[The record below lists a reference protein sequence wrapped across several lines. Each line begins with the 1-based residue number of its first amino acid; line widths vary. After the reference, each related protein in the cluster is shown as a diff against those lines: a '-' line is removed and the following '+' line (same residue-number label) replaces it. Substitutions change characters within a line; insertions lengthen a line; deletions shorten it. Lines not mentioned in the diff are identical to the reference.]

1 MRRKPNRPSLLDL
14 QPRHGPTERRRLNW
28 MLWQR
33 PRYEELVRHFEATYG
48 ERPVFW
54 KRFVTRQVDL
64 FLTHPENAL
73 AVHRQ
78 DGHLVRDSRLHRLA
92 WGARIDSLSAE
103 RRRHIPPQVADILD
117 GEIGANEW
125 EPEVMQ
131 RFFHNRERERELDQF
146 LRENGLGSCL
156 EVERHKGV
164 VRVFG
169 PPEKVDHLFRLG
181 VERGLLK
188 LEKR

>member
-1 MRRKPNRPSLLDL
+1 MPRKPSRPSLLDL
-14 QPRHGPTERRRLNW
+14 TPKHGLSERRRLNW

-33 PRYEELVRHFEATYG
+33 PRFEELVRDFEATYG

-78 DGHLVRDSRLHRLA
+78 DGRLIRDTRLPRLA
-92 WGARIDSLSAE
+92 WGAGIDSLAAE

-117 GEIGANEW
+117 GELETSEW
-125 EPEVMQ
+125 QPEIMQ
-131 RFFHNRERERELDQF
+131 RFFHNRDREQELAE
-146 LRENGLGSCL
+146 LLYECGLGYCL
-156 EVERHKGV
+156 DVERHKGI

-169 PPEKVDHLFRLG
+169 APEKVDHVFQLG

-188 LEKR
+188 LEKG